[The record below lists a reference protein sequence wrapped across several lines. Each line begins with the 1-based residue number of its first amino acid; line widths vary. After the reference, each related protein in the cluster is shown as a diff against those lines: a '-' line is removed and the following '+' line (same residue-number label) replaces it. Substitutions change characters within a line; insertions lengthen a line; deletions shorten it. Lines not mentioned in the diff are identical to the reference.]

1 MKALYLKE
9 IRDFLGSLI
18 GYAVIGV
25 FLILNSLFLWVF
37 SFGTNILEGG
47 TADLISY
54 FTIAPV
60 IFVILIPAIT
70 MRSFSEEKR
79 TGTIELLFTRPIT
92 DLQIILAKYFAGLT
106 LVCIAI
112 LPTIIYYIS
121 VHFLGE
127 PIGNIDDGVTISSF
141 IGLLLVGSVFVAIG
155 IFVSS
160 ITENQIVALLLSVF
174 LTWFIYLGF
183 DILATYS
190 QFGGADIVVRNMG
203 VLEHF
208 TSIQKGV
215 LVLSDG
221 VYFISIIFIFILAT
235 KVVLQSRKW

>member
-1 MKALYLKE
+1 MKSLYLKE
-9 IRDFLGSLI
+9 VRGFLGSLI

-37 SFGTNILEGG
+37 SFGTNIIEGG

-60 IFVILIPAIT
+60 IFMILIPAIT

-79 TGTIELLFTRPIT
+79 TGTIELLLTRPLS
-92 DLQIILAKYFAGLT
+92 DLQIVLAKYFAGLT
-106 LVCIAI
+106 LVLIAI
-112 LPTIIYYIS
+112 LPTVIYYIS

-127 PIGNIDDGVTISSF
+127 PVGNIDDGVTISSF
-141 IGLLLVGSVFVAIG
+141 IGLMLVGSIFVAVG

-160 ITENQIVALLLSVF
+160 ITENQIVALLIAVF
-174 LTWFIYLGF
+174 LTWFFYLGF
-183 DILATYS
+183 DLLASYS
-190 QFGGADIVVRNMG
+190 QFGGFDFVIRNMG
-203 VLEHF
+203 ILEHF

-215 LVLSDG
+215 LVLTDII
-221 VYFISIIFIFILAT
+221 YFFSCIIIFILAT